1 MTARPRRPTLTSPA
15 RIGPLAALP
24 LFHKL
29 EGRRIVLAGG
39 GDGAAWKAELLAAAG
54 AHVEVHADVIGDA
67 MQDVADRDHPG
78 KVELSGRPWSPE
90 DLRGAAL
97 AIADVE
103 GDAEAEAFRRAA
115 QAARV
120 PVNIVDKPAFCDF
133 QFGSIVNRSPLVIG
147 ISTDGAAPVFGQAIR
162 ARIEALLPNGLKA
175 WAEAAKAWRP
185 FVQERELP
193 FRMRRGFWERFTDR
207 ALAKP
212 DAVPTDADRDDL
224 LAALERIEQEG
235 QSPVGSAVFVG
246 AGPGDPELLT
256 LKAVRA
262 LQSADVVL
270 FDDLVD
276 PRILDLARR
285 EAERIGVGKRGHRPS
300 CKQDEITDL
309 IVRLGLAGKRVV
321 RLKGGDPAVFGRL
334 TEELE
339 ACHAAGVPTEVV
351 PGITAA
357 FGAAAAMGVS
367 LTERSAARRL
377 QFVTAHSQDG
387 SLPQDLDWKALADP
401 RAATVV
407 YMGVRTAPAL
417 VERLL
422 AEGLPPSFPALLVER
437 ATTEQQAVRACSI
450 ADLPAAIATDP
461 PSGPCLIIL
470 GAPAAQY
477 VALASAG

>member
-1 MTARPRRPTLTSPA
+1 M
-15 RIGPLAALP
+15 
-24 LFHKL
+24 
-29 EGRRIVLAGG
+29 
-39 GDGAAWKAELLAAAG
+39 
-54 AHVEVHADVIGDA
+54 
-67 MQDVADRDHPG
+67 
-78 KVELSGRPWSPE
+78 
-90 DLRGAAL
+90 
-97 AIADVE
+97 
-103 GDAEAEAFRRAA
+103 
-115 QAARV
+115 
-120 PVNIVDKPAFCDF
+120 
-133 QFGSIVNRSPLVIG
+133 
-147 ISTDGAAPVFGQAIR
+147 
-162 ARIEALLPNGLKA
+162 
-175 WAEAAKAWRP
+175 
-185 FVQERELP
+185 
-193 FRMRRGFWERFTDR
+193 
-207 ALAKP
+207 
-212 DAVPTDADRDDL
+212 
-224 LAALERIEQEG
+224 
-235 QSPVGSAVFVG
+235 
-246 AGPGDPELLT
+246 LT

-285 EAERIGVGKRGHRPS
+285 EAERVGVGKRGHRPS

-309 IVRLGLAGKRVV
+309 IVRLGVAGKRVV